1 MNALPG
7 FSHKI
12 RTKGFFVLAL
22 SILLQFTAVH
32 IAAAEGNIQKELDWN
47 GEEIIGISGNW
58 NFFWNTLL
66 TSMDDIP
73 DGAKAYTIPFI
84 GSWHTNTKGEDQLPW
99 HGFGTYQKRIMLP
112 PDTGSRVILR
122 IPQLDTAL
130 RIFCN
135 GVEIFSNGT
144 VGCSEETTKPIGYK
158 PVLREISSATG
169 VYDISIQAAN
179 FDLDSFDYY
188 MLPVIA
194 SVDKAFRVQTIAF
207 MSNSLI
213 VTALLILSLYLFLTG
228 IKMKNNRWCLYLG
241 FSYLANVLY
250 LLVNG
255 EVFLA
260 QMGLSRLFI
269 WKFHYLSRFLTS
281 FFFFCFTTEFFHIRI
296 PSKLNLAKNIF
307 AVLLSSVFLLSDLPL
322 LQRFFLLSQVIAYG
336 VIIYGIV
343 VSLKGIIE
351 KYSYA
356 RVFFISIIIVAVFM
370 SFDLINI
377 PASWPILFNCKTSI
391 GLIFFGLIHLF
402 LLIEMMKNH
411 LNTIEE
417 LVDRRTRA
425 LEASLWAQ
433 ARHARVGEMLNF
445 IAHQWQQYLYAI
457 SINVAGLQQGSN
469 KSLPEEKR
477 YEIYGTISEAVK
489 SMFST
494 LKDFR
499 NFLSPVN
506 ERERFNAG
514 DECKKVFS
522 LMEDLFL
529 THGIEVSIE
538 TSGDTRIWGIK
549 NELQQV
555 VLNLLTNAVN
565 IIRKRSVISPK
576 ICLVLAG
583 NSDSL
588 TMTVEDNGGGVTG
601 RLRDE
606 MFEHEKTEKTD
617 GSGMGLYMSRRII
630 RERFHGELSYKEG
643 LAGAMFVITI
653 PRDYRRSRSYK

>member
-1 MNALPG
+1 MNDLQG
-7 FSHKI
+7 FSHENFNKL
-12 RTKGFFVLAL
+12 FLAAA
-22 SILLQFTAVH
+22 LLLMLAGN
-32 IAAAEGNIQKELDWN
+32 AAAEASIQKEPDWN

-58 NFFWNTLL
+58 NFYWNTML

-73 DGAKAYTIPFI
+73 DGVKAYTIPFI
-84 GSWHTNTKGEDQLPW
+84 GSWHTNTKGEEQLPR
-99 HGFGTYQKRIMLP
+99 HGCGTYQKRIMLP
-112 PDTGSRVILR
+112 PETGSRVILR

-144 VGCSEETTKPIGYK
+144 VGCSAETTKPVSYK

-169 VYDISIQAAN
+169 IYDISIQAAN
-179 FDLDSFDYY
+179 FDLDSFGYY
-188 MLPVIA
+188 MVPVIA
-194 SVDKAFRVQTIAF
+194 SADKAFKVQFIAF
-207 MSNSLI
+207 MSNALI
-213 VTALLILSLYLFLTG
+213 VTALFILSLYLLVTG
-228 IKMKNNRWCLYLG
+228 IKMENNRWCLYLC
-241 FSYLANVLY
+241 FLYLANVLY

-255 EVFLA
+255 EVFLG
-260 QMGLSRLFI
+260 QIGLSRLYI

-281 FFFFCFTTEFFHIRI
+281 FFFFCFTTEFFHVRI

-307 AVLLSSVFLLSDLPL
+307 AVLLLSVFLLADLPL

-351 KYSYA
+351 KYPYA

-377 PASWPILFNCKTSI
+377 PTSWPILFNCKTSI

-402 LLIEMMKNH
+402 LLIDMMKNH

-417 LVDRRTRA
+417 LVERRTRA
-425 LEASLWAQ
+425 LEVSLWAQ

-457 SINVAGLQQGSN
+457 SINVEGLKQEKDRSF
-469 KSLPEEKR
+469 PEEKR

-499 NFLSPVN
+499 NFLSPVQ
-506 ERERFNAG
+506 ERERFNAA

-529 THGIEVSIE
+529 TNGIEVSIE

-565 IIRKRSVISPK
+565 IIMKRSIVSPYIRFVLEGDSDLVTIS
-576 ICLVLAG
+576 
-583 NSDSL
+583 
-588 TMTVEDNGGGVTG
+588 VEDNGGGISDS
-601 RLRDE
+601 LRE
-606 MFEHEKTEKTD
+606 ELFEREKTEITD

-630 RERFHGELSYKEG
+630 RERFHGELSCKEG
-643 LAGAMFVITI
+643 LAGAIFVITI
-653 PRDYRRSRSYK
+653 PRDYRRSKRQK

>member
-12 RTKGFFVLAL
+12 RRKRFFALAL
-22 SILLQFTAVH
+22 TALFLFTAGN
-32 IAAAEGNIQKELDWN
+32 ATGEGTIQKELDWN
-47 GEEIIGISGNW
+47 GEEIIELSGNW

-66 TSMDDIP
+66 TSMNDIP
-73 DGAKAYTIPFI
+73 DGVKAYTIPFS
-84 GSWHTNTKGEDQLPW
+84 GSWHTNTKGENQLPW
-99 HGFGTYQKRIMLP
+99 HGCGTYQKRIMLP
-112 PDTGSRVILR
+112 PETGSRVILR
-122 IPQLDTAL
+122 IPQLDTSL

-135 GVEIFSNGT
+135 GVEIFSNGS
-144 VGCSEETTKPIGYK
+144 VGCSAETSNPIDNK

-169 VYDISIQAAN
+169 VYDISIQASN
-179 FDLDSFDYY
+179 FDLDSFSYY

-194 SVDKAFRVQTIAF
+194 SVDKAFSMQSISF
-207 MSNSLI
+207 ISNALI
-213 VTALLILSLYLFLTG
+213 VTALLILSLYLLLTG
-228 IKMKNNRWCLYLG
+228 IKMENNRWCLYLC

-255 EVFLA
+255 EVFLG

-281 FFFFCFTTEFFHIRI
+281 FFFFCFTTEFFHVRI

-307 AVLLSSVFLLSDLPL
+307 AILLSSVFLLSGLPL
-322 LQRFFLLSQVIAYG
+322 LQRFFLLSQIIAYG
-336 VIIYGIV
+336 VIIYSFV
-343 VSLKGIIE
+343 VSLIRIHE
-351 KYSYA
+351 NHPYA
-356 RVFFISIIIVAVFM
+356 KVFLLSIIIVAVFM
-370 SFDLINI
+370 SFDLITI
-377 PASWPILFNCKTSI
+377 PTSWPILFNCKTSI
-391 GLIFFGLIHLF
+391 GLILFGLIHIF
-402 LLIEMMKNH
+402 LLIEMMKNN

-425 LEASLWAQ
+425 LEISLWAQ

-457 SINVAGLQQGSN
+457 SINVDGLQQESN
-469 KSLPEEKR
+469 RSLTEEKR

-565 IIRKRSVISPK
+565 IIRKRSIDSPY
-576 ICLVLAG
+576 IRCMLAG
-583 NSDSL
+583 DSDL
-588 TMTVEDNGGGVTG
+588 VTMYVEDNGGGVTVN
-601 RLRDE
+601 LRE
-606 MFEHEKTEKTD
+606 ELFEREKSEKTD
-617 GSGMGLYMSRRII
+617 GSGIGLYMSRRII

-643 LAGAMFVITI
+643 LSGAIFMIII
-653 PRDYRRSRSYK
+653 PRDYRKRKL